1 MPAFLL
7 RSGLRQCIVKL
18 PLRLIWP
25 AESHQCFR
33 LSFIA
38 HEGEPRVLISLC
50 EPDGSFE
57 THQCFARA
65 VDLYHAVSQHLQKA
79 DLTAR
84 VAVSHCRDERRT
96 QELGPLA
103 RISFQEGNDAQFTRG
118 PGRPSVVPK
127 TLCNLLGLQ
136 PVLFLRLIV
145 NLDVGVAFCGEAP
158 ESQSSIVAHDWV
170 LQLVVQESR

>member
-7 RSGLRQCIVKL
+7 RSGLRQCIVKH
-18 PLRLIWP
+18 PLRLIWL

-50 EPDGSFE
+50 APDGPFE

-84 VAVSHCRDERRT
+84 VAVSHRRDERRT

-103 RISFQEGNDAQFTRG
+103 RISFQEGNDAQFTG
-118 PGRPSVVPK
+118 SPGCPSVVPK
-127 TLCNLLGLQ
+127 TLCNLFGLQ
-136 PVLFLRLIV
+136 PVFLLRSIV
-145 NLDVGVAFCGEAP
+145 NFDVGVTFCGETP
-158 ESQSSIVAHDWV
+158 ESQLWIVANDRV
-170 LQLVVQESR
+170 LQSVVQES